1 MIAAPVPFEEFS
13 RKSCYEFR
21 IGIEGEGAAAAA
33 RYRSTGDVAR
43 LLDIIDRLDEVKR
56 RLEPG
61 IAEDFEFHMAVAQAS
76 RNDYFVSVLASL
88 KDSITEGMLLA
99 RTAKDDPPAGREL
112 ARVAVPRASEPV
124 SLRFRLAAPRLDVA
138 YALQPGEWIVLRRDL
153 DASLLSVDPAG
164 GFIGNT
170 FGPYA
175 LKP

>member
-13 RKSCYEFR
+13 RKSCYEFK
-21 IGIEGEGAAAAA
+21 IGSEGEGAAAAA

-43 LLDIIDRLDEVKR
+43 LLDIIERLDEVKR

-99 RTAKDDPPAGREL
+99 RTATGLRIEEKLTAINEQHRLVYDAIRDGDDARARWAMREHL
-112 ARVAVPRASEPV
+112 QRCAAST
-124 SLRFRLAAPRLDVA
+124 SHWNLFSAH
-138 YALQPGEWIVLRRDL
+138 
-153 DASLLSVDPAG
+153 
-164 GFIGNT
+164 
-170 FGPYA
+170 
-175 LKP
+175 